1 MLPRNPDQE
10 GFKEGSELKRYTIK
24 RYYPMT
30 DAYPKTD
37 KSTPMGAPG
46 VGGDSS
52 KKDAPMGPA
61 VTSPQPKG
69 VDPLGEPAGN
79 TGSKEPMRVSTQPK
93 P

>member
-1 MLPRNPDQE
+1 
-10 GFKEGSELKRYTIK
+10 
-24 RYYPMT
+24 MT

-37 KSTPMGAPG
+37 KSQAMVTPG